1 MNSIVSMGAAIF
13 APKLMEKIQHQ
24 KVTVVHA
31 IPGRVR
37 LQCNRWK
44 NEQTAE
50 NLVKVFRNFAVVKN
64 VKASAITG
72 SLVLEFYVK
81 TLTQE
86 QFDHIVKSAVETSV
100 ATYPELEADLM
111 VILKNVIQT
120 IDNTM
125 KKQSGG
131 KLDITSLLSV
141 VLIINGIL
149 KLPMNPTFSSSL
161 LYWAYTIITK
171 TMNGSNSK

>member
-1 MNSIVSMGAAIF
+1 MNSIVSIGATIF

-37 LQCNRWK
+37 LQCDRWK
-44 NEQTAE
+44 NKQTAE
-50 NLVKVFRNFAVVKN
+50 NLMKVFQNFAVVKN
-64 VKASAITG
+64 VETSAITG
-72 SLVLEFYVK
+72 SLMLEFHVK
-81 TLTQE
+81 SLTQE

-100 ATYPELEADLM
+100 ATYPELESDLM
-111 VILKNVIQT
+111 GILKNVIHT
-120 IDNTM
+120 IDSTM
-125 KKQSGG
+125 KKQIGG
-131 KLDITSLLSV
+131 KIDVTSLLSV

-149 KLPMNPTFSSSL
+149 KLPTNPTFSSSL

-171 TMNGSNSK
+171 TMNGRNSK